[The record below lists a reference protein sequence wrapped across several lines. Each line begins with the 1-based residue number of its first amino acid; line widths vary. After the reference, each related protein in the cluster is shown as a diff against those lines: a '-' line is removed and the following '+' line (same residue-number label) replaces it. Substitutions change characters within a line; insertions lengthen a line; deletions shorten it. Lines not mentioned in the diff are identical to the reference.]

1 MLFNYF
7 VSKLDEPIETIYILT
22 MSEPGKNLDK
32 FIYELR
38 EEMFN
43 NENKGIEVSP
53 EAVRDM
59 AGGRE
64 TDKARAGGEI

>member
-22 MSEPGKNLDK
+22 MSEPGKNLNK

-38 EEMFN
+38 DEMFN
-43 NENKGIEVSP
+43 DQNKGIEI
-53 EAVRDM
+53 D
-59 AGGRE
+59 
-64 TDKARAGGEI
+64 

>member
-32 FIYELR
+32 FIFELR

-59 AGGRE
+59 
-64 TDKARAGGEI
+64 TGGETE

>member
-22 MSEPGKNLDK
+22 MSEPGKNLNK
-32 FIYELR
+32 FIFELR

-43 NENKGIEVSP
+43 EENKGISLEKEV
-53 EAVRDM
+53 EKEL
-59 AGGRE
+59 AGG
-64 TDKARAGGEI
+64 